1 MRLHKTPLGG
11 PSASKQSP
19 QVQAAFA
26 KRLEEVLFKTSKSVE
41 AYSDVS
47 TLDKRLQG
55 LMSAM
60 QKRKARSTGSSIA
73 ASNTPGTVQ
82 GAEQRRPSL
91 SKTPIAFR
99 KRALLLKHL
108 GQAKMV
114 RVFKVVAEI
123 KLIQLG
129 REVTEGK
136 PYEPIRKCGPT
147 GCSFSVPC
155 QGDQKAPKVVRDLF
169 FNTAIVKVLERCS
182 PEKMETLPWDQLLA
196 QGEARV
202 AAYHVWFRE
211 RRAEEMMDHNKSS

>member
-1 MRLHKTPLGG
+1 M
-11 PSASKQSP
+11 
-19 QVQAAFA
+19 QAAFA
-26 KRLEEVLFKTSKSVE
+26 KRLEELLFKTSKSVE
-41 AYSDVS
+41 AYSDIT

-55 LMSAM
+55 LMAAM
-60 QKRKARSTGSSIA
+60 QKRKARSTSSSIA
-73 ASNTPGTVQ
+73 APPTPGTAKGTKQ
-82 GAEQRRPSL
+82 GRLSL
-91 SKTPIAFR
+91 SKAPIALR
-99 KRALLLKHL
+99 KRAVLLEHL
-108 GQAKMV
+108 GQAKMM
-114 RVFKVVAEI
+114 RVFKVVAEV

-136 PYEPIRKCGPT
+136 PYEPIQKCGPT

-169 FNTAIVKVLERCS
+169 FNTAIVKALEQCS

-211 RRAEEMMDHNKSS
+211 RRAQIVDQDMSS